1 MDQQIAWF
9 SSAARRKITV
19 TEVGEALGV
28 SRNTARSRLDARL
41 SSDDVITL
49 SRALGVNPAI
59 ALEELQYLD
68 TDELL
73 DWSESDGKLVS
84 TASESELAL
93 ELARRLNPAT
103 LADALASIARTPERL
118 KTLDGQDVARALLL
132 LQQEITR
139 RTDGLNAMLELE
151 GVEPITEQQAVESL
165 TQDTQVYDL
174 TRRNRTKGGTKT
186 TPAATDALY
195 AANRRPLEPEE
206 GDDDYGPG
214 A

>member
-19 TEVGEALGV
+19 TEIGEALGV

-84 TASESELAL
+84 TASDSELAM

-103 LADALASIARTPERL
+103 LADALADIARAPERL
-118 KTLDGQDVARALLL
+118 KNLDGQDVARALLL

-139 RTDGLNAMLELE
+139 RTDGLNTLLKQE
-151 GVEPITEQQAVESL
+151 GEEPITEQQALHTLADVDDLAARRERHADGGDES
-165 TQDTQVYDL
+165 
-174 TRRNRTKGGTKT
+174 
-186 TPAATDALY
+186 TPAATAELY
-195 AANRRPLEPEE
+195 AADSSLDETEE
-206 GDDDYGPG
+206 RWERGEDPID
-214 A
+214 